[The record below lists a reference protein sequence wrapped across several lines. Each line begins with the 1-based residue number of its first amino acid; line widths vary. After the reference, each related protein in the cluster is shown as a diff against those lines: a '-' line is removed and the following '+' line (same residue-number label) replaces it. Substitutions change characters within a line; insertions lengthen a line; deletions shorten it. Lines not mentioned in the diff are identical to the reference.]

1 MRFECPKMATGS
13 WRKRG
18 RMKLGDDAAS
28 ALWSEWHRPPSHA
41 SRRPPASRLAH
52 RRCPQ
57 PSSSFSS
64 LPSEL
69 AGHTAPDPL
78 NPKLA
83 GHSVARFTPVGGEP
97 EERGRRRGSRG
108 RRPRR
113 PCRAGRG
120 GGGEALEPPVA
131 SGIGVRGASGR
142 GGQEGRVAAAS
153 PGARRPLRGRPVP
166 PDLRCRPGEEGSA
179 ATTMVAAT
187 KLRPQPSSRRART
200 SRRHWIWQA
209 ATPSSRL
216 VAATPSSRLV
226 PAMREQG
233 RPRSSPP
240 SSAKLAALPRPPPSS
255 PPCCRASGL
264 HAKTA
269 AIVSSLPPPP
279 SSPDPPTL
287 RPATPAPSPLATAPP
302 GPVAVEAAAPL
313 ERLSAGS
320 ARA

>member
-1 MRFECPKMATGS
+1 MAIGS

-18 RMKLGDDAAS
+18 RMKLGDDAAFAS
-28 ALWSEWHRPPSHA
+28 WSEWHRPPSHA
-41 SRRPPASRLAH
+41 SRRPPASRLAR

-69 AGHTAPDPL
+69 AGHTTPDPL

-131 SGIGVRGASGR
+131 SGIGVSGASGQRGDDHGGGDETTAAAILAPRPDEPSPLDLASCHAVVETRRCHAVFETRPRHAR
-142 GGQEGRVAAAS
+142 GGEAKKFATVERQ
-153 PGARRPLRGRPVP
+153 ARRP
-166 PDLRCRPGEEGSA
+166 
-179 ATTMVAAT
+179 
-187 KLRPQPSSRRART
+187 
-200 SRRHWIWQA
+200 
-209 ATPSSRL
+209 
-216 VAATPSSRLV
+216 
-226 PAMREQG
+226 
-233 RPRSSPP
+233 
-240 SSAKLAALPRPPPSS
+240 
-255 PPCCRASGL
+255 
-264 HAKTA
+264 AKTA
-269 AIVSSLPPPP
+269 AAVASLLPN
-279 SSPDPPTL
+279 PPTL